1 MIPACKPDEARS
13 SNRAPQ
19 GPDPAVLA
27 RAQVRAEVVA
37 DDRDPDRRRVE
48 GAQVPAELQEPGP
61 GLARLD
67 VPVELVLAQLVGGE
81 QVRDPGGAGIGRAHP
96 GPRRPAGFLAL
107 TADRSPLP
115 ARARLQVQRPE
126 LIDAEDHLR
135 VAALRGHLAVGDRVQ
150 LLDPRLLR
158 RVARVP
164 GSLPGLYPL
173 KGDALLEIGRAHV

>member
-1 MIPACKPDEARS
+1 
-13 SNRAPQ
+13 
-19 GPDPAVLA
+19 
-27 RAQVRAEVVA
+27 
-37 DDRDPDRRRVE
+37 
-48 GAQVPAELQEPGP
+48 
-61 GLARLD
+61 
-67 VPVELVLAQLVGGE
+67 
-81 QVRDPGGAGIGRAHP
+81 
-96 GPRRPAGFLAL
+96 
-107 TADRSPLP
+107 LP

-173 KGDALLEIGRAHV
+173 KGDALLAEQHPQPLVADVVDHPLSHQEIRQLGQAPGGKRQVVLGRLSLGDLLDLRRCARVNFGGRPPLYLG